1 MRILSFD
8 QATVISGWAVFQD
21 GNYVD
26 SGIITR
32 PKAEKIDIRT
42 KNMGLELCKKIEE
55 VKPDFLVI
63 EEVQDQH
70 NISTVIKLARLQ
82 GILLGFAAAH
92 NIQTE
97 ILTPSSW
104 RGVLAYRQGPGV
116 KREELKQQSI
126 DYVKKNFGF
135 DFSEDRCEAVCIGAA
150 ACKKFEKSD
159 DIDIEI

>member
-8 QATVISGWAVFQD
+8 QATVTSGWALFQD

-32 PKAEKIDIRT
+32 PKTENIDLRT
-42 KNMGLELCKKIEE
+42 KNMALELCKKIEE
-55 VKPDFLVI
+55 VQPNLLVI

-82 GILLGFAAAH
+82 GMLLGFAAAH

-97 ILTPSSW
+97 IITPTSW
-104 RGVLAYRQGPGV
+104 RGLLAYRQGPGV
-116 KREELKQQSI
+116 KREQLKQQSI
-126 DYVKKNFGF
+126 NYVKKNFGF
-135 DFSEDRCEAVCIGAA
+135 DFSEDRSEAVCIGAA
-150 ACKKFEKSD
+150 ACKKNEKSD